1 MSEHISV
8 ETVAQELQR
17 KSKEYE
23 DTRER
28 QMKISNAIYNELK
41 KIIPELDNLKVSY
54 LKLELSDTATVTL
67 KFPVTVFDSITHV
80 EETFSLVE
88 RR

>member
-17 KSKEYE
+17 KSKEYG

-67 KFPVTVFDSITHV
+67 KFPVTVFDSIRHV